1 MAEACGTSG
10 TKKSSRREAVNF
22 GVLLILF
29 IIYALTFT
37 IAKFY
42 DMINIV
48 YPYAGVINFAM
59 LGVLFLNNVVFAE
72 GGGILRSNGKGRGYD
87 TASGKEKNSARSS
100 GNILNIKKGD
110 IAEIIILG
118 AILFVAGINL
128 FIVNSGKGAFFVPA
142 NFIMIWYLSDKLS
155 FSAKQLKIL
164 AGIYMGYLLFY
175 FFIAYPRLFTT
186 FENYKYNTN
195 TAATFMIYTLLCAF
209 ILLEMFVNSSPIVG
223 LFMTAILLKGFQMS
237 LWHRARGAFVMLI
250 VFMVF
255 RFLVP
260 KKWWSSKPFYVI
272 LSVLATLGSLMFVGL
287 YVLVGTTGANFKLP
301 FFYKE
306 VFSGREAIWQELF
319 GLLVNKDRPYML
331 FTGIGTNFELES
343 FFEKNVHNAMYNFV
357 VIHGI
362 IVFTGILYFVFK
374 RLQGF
379 RKNVIGNHVA
389 ACAMCAI
396 MAVFFES
403 YFDVDLIWADYA
415 LNLIFLLCVVN
426 NSARTETFKI

>member
-1 MAEACGTSG
+1 MAEAGRASG
-10 TKKSSRREAVNF
+10 SKGSSRREVINF
-22 GVLLILF
+22 CVLLIMF

-37 IAKFY
+37 IARFY

-48 YPYAGVINFAM
+48 YSCAGVVNFILLA
-59 LGVLFLNNVVFAE
+59 VLFVNNVVFE
-72 GGGILRSNGKGRGYD
+72 GSGRVSIAGFFD
-87 TASGKEKNSARSS
+87 LKNRR
-100 GNILNIKKGD
+100 NT
-110 IAEIIILG
+110 EIYLLAAVI
-118 AILFVAGINL
+118 FVAGINL

-142 NFIMIWYLSDKLS
+142 NFILIWYLSDKLYLNG
-155 FSAKQLKIL
+155 KQLKIF
-164 AGIYMGYLLFY
+164 AGMYMGFLLFY
-175 FFIAYPRLFTT
+175 FFIAYPRLFST

-209 ILLEMFVNSSPIVG
+209 IFLEMFYDRSPVIG
-223 LFMTAILLKGFQMS
+223 LFMTVILLKGFQMS

-250 VFMVF
+250 MFMFF
-255 RFLVP
+255 RYVIP
-260 KKWWSSKPFYVI
+260 RKWWNNKAFYTI
-272 LSVLATLGSLMFVGL
+272 LCLFATLGSLMFVGL

-319 GLLVNKDRPYML
+319 RLLLNKDKPYML

-362 IVFTGILYFVFK
+362 VVFAGILYFIYKRMQVFRSRITTNCCMVSEDK
-374 RLQGF
+374 DENKTVSGSR
-379 RKNVIGNHVA
+379 VA
-389 ACAMCAI
+389 LCAMCAL

-426 NSARTETFKI
+426 HTMESERAEIP

>member
-1 MAEACGTSG
+1 MEEACGASG
-10 TKKSSRREAVNF
+10 TKKSSRREVINF
-22 GVLLILF
+22 CIMLIMF

-48 YPYAGVINFAM
+48 YSCAGVVNF
-59 LGVLFLNNVVFAE
+59 
-72 GGGILRSNGKGRGYD
+72 ILL
-87 TASGKEKNSARSS
+87 
-100 GNILNIKKGD
+100 I
-110 IAEIIILG
+110 
-118 AILFVAGINL
+118 ILFVNNVILNGSQGIKGSIAKLFDIKDVKGREVCFLGLLIFITGLDL
-128 FIVNSGKGAFFVPA
+128 FIVNSGKGAFFVPV
-142 NFIMIWYLSDKLS
+142 NFMLIWYLSDRLYLNM
-155 FSAKQLKIL
+155 KQLKIF
-164 AGIYMGYLLFY
+164 AGIYMGFLLFY

-209 ILLEMFVNSSPIVG
+209 IFLEMFYGRSQIIG
-223 LFMTAILLKGFQMS
+223 LFMTAVLLKGFQMS

-250 VFMVF
+250 MFMFF
-255 RFLVP
+255 RYVIP
-260 KKWWSSKPFYVI
+260 RKWWNNKAFYTI
-272 LSVLATLGSLMFVGL
+272 LCLLATLGSLAFVGL
-287 YVLVGTTGANFKLP
+287 YVVVGTTGANFKLP

-319 GLLVNKDRPYML
+319 RLLVNKDKPYML

-362 IVFTGILYFVFK
+362 IVFAGILYFIYKRMQLFK
-374 RLQGF
+374 VKITEPDSKVS
-379 RKNVIGNHVA
+379 KNGEDSRRVA
-389 ACAMCAI
+389 LCAMCAL

-403 YFDVDLIWADYA
+403 FFDVDLIWADYA

-426 NSARTETFKI
+426 SYNRVPAEDKEADEVSD